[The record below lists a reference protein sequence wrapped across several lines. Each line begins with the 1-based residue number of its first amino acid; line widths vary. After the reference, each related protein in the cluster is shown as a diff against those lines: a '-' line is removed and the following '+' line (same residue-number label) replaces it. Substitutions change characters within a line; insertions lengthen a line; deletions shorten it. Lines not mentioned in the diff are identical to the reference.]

1 MKKGEKFERIE
12 ISIQEYNKLKKVEK
26 KIELTKVYKRVQA
39 LKLIYLNWKYSAIA
53 DFLNVT
59 NDTLTDWISIYKK
72 SGLSGLLTLKYHG
85 RIPLLSEEQL
95 AELRLKKLSF
105 KVAKEVKKYIED
117 NYGIIYNSN
126 YVQEL
131 LKKNFSYPLKKP
143 A

>member
-53 DFLNVT
+53 EFLDVT
-59 NDTLTDWISIYKK
+59 NDTITDWVNIYKIN
-72 SGLSGLLTLKYHG
+72 GLSALLTLKYQG
-85 RIPLLSEEQL
+85 RIPLLSEKQL
-95 AELRLKKLSF
+95 AELRLNKSNF

-131 LKKNFSYPLKKP
+131 IKKNFDYRIKKLV
-143 A
+143 